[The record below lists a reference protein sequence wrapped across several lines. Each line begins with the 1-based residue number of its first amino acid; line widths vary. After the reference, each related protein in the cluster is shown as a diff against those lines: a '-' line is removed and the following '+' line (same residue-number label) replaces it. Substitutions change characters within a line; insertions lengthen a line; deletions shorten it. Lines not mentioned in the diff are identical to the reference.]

1 MPQPSHSSSSER
13 HSLRL
18 NDVAH
23 MGAAKLQPLL
33 QASFRNLVTAAIADA
48 TGHLPRSSRKLLHG
62 PHFRDDLV
70 DALRWAEGEM
80 QVASERMTWTGDP
93 RAERTLRQ
101 LQQIRTALAQARA
114 EEADRRRTEHRASAG
129 HHVDTDSAATARLW
143 LRSAFR
149 DRFEQLLAQEYATAQ
164 LEPPAQRPGPAD
176 VFDAIE
182 QGASEGYLFATM
194 TPPVHDLLA
203 RSPLAF
209 RNAVADDAREQDER
223 NVELRH
229 PLLLR
234 RWRTA
239 LDQLAQMTAP
249 LARATSPTALGPL
262 TADLDAM
269 PRQAAFAVLN
279 ARRFLVA
286 IHQRTAENT
295 RLARQFARTITQRE
309 QDEPDHAAHCRVFDQ
324 ALRRLADEHPTGYDH
339 IRHRLRLFETSP
351 GRLDATVLNADQRG
365 ALKRQVLAELAPPS
379 PASVTPRL
387 STAAPSKPA
396 TPAPRPTATR

>member
-1 MPQPSHSSSSER
+1 MPHPSRTPSSER
-13 HSLRL
+13 RSLRL

-23 MGAAKLQPLL
+23 MGAAELQPLL
-33 QASFRNLVTAAIADA
+33 QDSFRNLVTAAIADA

-80 QVASERMTWTGDP
+80 QVASERMTWIGDP
-93 RAERTLRQ
+93 RAERTGHQ

-114 EEADRRRTEHRASAG
+114 EEADRRRAEHRASAG
-129 HHVDTDSAATARLW
+129 HQVDTDPAATARIW
-143 LRSAFR
+143 LRSAFP

-164 LEPPAQRPGPAD
+164 LEPRTERPGPAD

-182 QGASEGYLFATM
+182 WGASEGYLFATM
-194 TPPVHDLLA
+194 TPAVHDLLA
-203 RSPLAF
+203 KSPLAF
-209 RNAVADDAREQDER
+209 RNTVAADAREQDER

-239 LDQLAQMTAP
+239 LDELAEMTAP
-249 LARATSPTALGPL
+249 LAGAASPTLLGPL
-262 TADLDAM
+262 TTDLDAM

-286 IHQRTAENT
+286 S
-295 RLARQFARTITQRE
+295 
-309 QDEPDHAAHCRVFDQ
+309 
-324 ALRRLADEHPTGYDH
+324 
-339 IRHRLRLFETSP
+339 TS
-351 GRLDATVLNADQRG
+351 
-365 ALKRQVLAELAPPS
+365 APPRTPAS
-379 PASVTPRL
+379 PASTPRP
-387 STAAPSKPA
+387 SPSANRTSPNTPPTAAPSTRPCTGSPTSTPPRTTTSATGYGPSRPGPA
-396 TPAPRPTATR
+396 SWTHPS